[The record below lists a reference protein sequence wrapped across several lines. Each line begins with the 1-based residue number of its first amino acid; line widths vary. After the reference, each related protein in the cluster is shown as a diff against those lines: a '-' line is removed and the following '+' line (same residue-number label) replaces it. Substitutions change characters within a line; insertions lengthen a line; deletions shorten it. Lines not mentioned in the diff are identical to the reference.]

1 MARDYIFRI
10 PKCQMRTLALAS
22 WRCGDSD
29 QSHQHTVFGN
39 RIVRDTKVVPKEDN
53 DCKNSLL
60 TVLMQEDNYKDAIS
74 TEEWSCFAKKL
85 KRCVI
90 HDEDSCKSC
99 KTDKLG
105 RYMAIVEGW
114 LTLAATQCSVAKDG
128 PSWRLHWWT

>member
-1 MARDYIFRI
+1 MLTSTMARDYIFRI

-74 TEEWSCFAKKL
+74 TEGRASIRSL
-85 KRCVI
+85 KGASYTMR
-90 HDEDSCKSC
+90 
-99 KTDKLG
+99 T
-105 RYMAIVEGW
+105 
-114 LTLAATQCSVAKDG
+114 AARVVKRTNLVVTWQ
-128 PSWRLHWWT
+128 